1 MTATTPEIGPDDVM
15 PEAAAE
21 PDLPLVTVIVPML
34 NELHFIGPCVEGFL
48 TQNYPADRLEIL
60 VIDGGST
67 DGSRD
72 VVNELSE
79 RHPRVR
85 LVDNPRRVA
94 AAAANV
100 GIAEAKGEILCFLSA
115 HGVPDPDYVPTSVRL
130 LHEVDAVGVGGRYLH
145 VGTEPKSK
153 AIGLAMASPFGMA
166 SPHRSSGERVEVD
179 TISHPTFLRQA
190 LVDVGGYDET
200 LLRNEDYELN
210 YRLRANGGRL
220 VFCPEISSV
229 YRPRGSLSTLRR
241 QFFDYGRWK
250 ATVIRRHPE
259 ATQPR
264 HLVPPLA
271 VVLVGATPLIATS
284 RTGRRL
290 IALGVLGYGALL
302 GAAVAREHPAREG
315 ASLPTFVAAF
325 PVMHG
330 SWGLGVVVG
339 AVRDTWQA
347 VTSRRSGRRGT

>member
-1 MTATTPEIGPDDVM
+1 MTI
-15 PEAAAE
+15 AE
-21 PDLPLVTVIVPML
+21 LPFVTAIIPML
-34 NELHFIGPCVEGFL
+34 NERHFIGPCVEGFL
-48 TQNYPADRLEIL
+48 AQHYPADRLEIL
-60 VIDGGST
+60 VIDGGSD
-67 DGSRD
+67 DGSRE
-72 VVNELSE
+72 VVADIAA

-100 GIAEAKGEILCFLSA
+100 GIAEAAGEILCFLSA
-115 HGVPDPDYVPTSVRL
+115 HGVPDPDYVPTSVGL
-130 LHEVDAVGVGGRYLH
+130 LQETGAVGVGGRYLH
-145 VGTEPKSK
+145 VGTEPRSK

-166 SPHRSSGERVEVD
+166 SPHRSSGERAEVD

-210 YRLRANGGRL
+210 YRLRAAGGRL

-229 YRPRGSLSTLRR
+229 YRPRGSLATLRR

-250 ATVIRRHPE
+250 ATVMRRHPS
-259 ATQPR
+259 ATRAR

-271 VVLVGATPLIATS
+271 VLALAASPLAATRPA
-284 RTGRRL
+284 GRR
-290 IALGVLGYGALL
+290 AVVLGAATYASLL
-302 GAAVAREHPAREG
+302 GAAVVRERPDREG
-315 ASLPTFVAAF
+315 ASVATFVAAF

-330 SWGLGVVVG
+330 SWGLGVLVG
-339 AVRDTWQA
+339 GARDAWA
-347 VTSRRSGRRGT
+347 SLGAADRRPPTRR